1 MSRLRFQSR
10 RGFSLVELIMVMAI
24 MLAIAAI
31 ALPRFVTFVSNY
43 QLKAGLTGVS
53 GVLQQT
59 RMLAVKKNSHIK
71 MRTYTANNRTFVYG
85 DLDDNSSRSN
95 GEPVTQLPTKVS
107 IQTSG
112 NPGDATTI
120 PNFAAESSSVDVQ
133 FNSRGL
139 PCVMISGICQNLN
152 TTASPVRNVGFVIYV
167 QNTGRFGVSQ
177 WGAVTVTPAG
187 RIQTWVWNGGSYSQ
201 Q

>member
-1 MSRLRFQSR
+1 MSRLQFKSR

-24 MLAIAAI
+24 MLAVAAI
-31 ALPRFVTFVSNY
+31 AMPRFVTFVSNY
-43 QLKAGLTGVS
+43 QLKAGLTGIS

-59 RMLAVKKNSHIK
+59 RMVAVRKNTHVNVLKYS
-71 MRTYTANNRTFVYG
+71 ANGRDFVYG
-85 DLDDNSSRSN
+85 DLDGSNSWNS
-95 GEPVTQLPTKVS
+95 GEPVAQLPTKVT

-112 NPGDATTI
+112 FPGNATTI
-120 PNFAAESSSVDVQ
+120 PSFTAQAQSVTPQ

-139 PCVMISGICQNLN
+139 PCVMLSTICQNLD
-152 TTASPVRNVGFVIYV
+152 TTAMPSQQIGFVIYV
-167 QNTGRFGVSQ
+167 QNTGRFGVTG

-187 RIQTWVWNGGSYSQ
+187 RIQSWIWNGGSYSQ

>member
-1 MSRLRFQSR
+1 MSRLRYPNR
-10 RGFSLVELIMVMAI
+10 RGFSLVELIMVLAI

-31 ALPRFVTFVSNY
+31 AAPRFITFVSNY
-43 QLKAGLTGVS
+43 QLKAGLSGVS
-53 GVLQQT
+53 GVLQQA
-59 RMLAVKKNSHIK
+59 RMVAVRKNTNVTVT
-71 MRTYTANNRTFVYG
+71 TYSASNRTFVYG
-85 DLDDNSSRSN
+85 DLDGNGSWSN
-95 GEPVTQLPTKVS
+95 GEPVAELPTKVS

-120 PNFAAESSSVDVQ
+120 PNFTAEASSVAIQ
-133 FNSRGL
+133 FNARGL
-139 PCVMISGICQNLN
+139 PCVSISGICENLN

-167 QNTGRFGVSQ
+167 QNTGRFGVSN

-187 RIQTWVWNGGSYSQ
+187 RIQNWIWNGGAYSQ